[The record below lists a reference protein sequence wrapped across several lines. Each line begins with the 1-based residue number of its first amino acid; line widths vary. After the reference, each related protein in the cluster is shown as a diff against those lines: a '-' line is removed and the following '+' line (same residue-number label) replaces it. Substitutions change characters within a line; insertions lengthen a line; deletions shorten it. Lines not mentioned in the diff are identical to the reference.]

1 MIGARLRALLLAF
14 VAVFALSGCQRAP
27 VELNSADRKDLE
39 TVKEI
44 GPRTAEAIVKERKRG
59 GEFKDWNDFIG
70 RVKGVGEKS
79 GAQMSADGLT
89 INGQKMSE
97 TGAPAAPK

>member
-1 MIGARLRALLLAF
+1 MRTIARTLLLVLA
-14 VAVFALSGCQRAP
+14 AVFLLSGCQRAP
-27 VELNSADRKDLE
+27 VELNTADRRDLE
-39 TVKEI
+39 SVKEI

-59 GEFKDWNDFIG
+59 GDFKDWNDFIT

-79 GAQMSADGLT
+79 AAQMSADGLL

-97 TGAPAAPK
+97 GAAPPAKQ

>member
-1 MIGARLRALLLAF
+1 LIGATLRNLVLAL
-14 VAVFALSGCQRAP
+14 VAVCALSSCQRAP
-27 VELNSADRKDLE
+27 VELNSANRKDLE

-44 GPRTAEAIVKERKRG
+44 GPRTAEEIVKERKRG
-59 GEFKDWNDFIG
+59 GDFKDWNDFIG

-79 GAQMSADGLT
+79 AAQMSADGLT

-97 TGAPAAPK
+97 AGAPAAPK